1 MKKISDTEL
10 DIMMLVW
17 EAGKAVTADDILAEV
32 EENRWKKTSVLTF
45 LSRLTDKG
53 YLRCEKDGKRNS
65 YEPLI
70 SYQEFTKAESKN
82 VLEKMYQNSL
92 KNFVAALYDGDGL
105 GKKDIAELKE
115 YLDSL

>member
-17 EAGKAVTADDILAEV
+17 EAARPVTADDILAFV

-53 YLRCEKDGKRNS
+53 YLTCEKEGKRNI
-65 YEPLI
+65 YTPLI
-70 SYQEFTKAESKN
+70 SYQEFTKTESRN

-92 KNFVAALYDGDGL
+92 KNFVAALYDGNGL
-105 GKKDIAELKE
+105 GESDIAELRD